1 MTCLLDTPS
10 EMLLQIVDQLVHID
24 LESLA
29 LSCKRIYNLS
39 ENALRSHREKKTK
52 YDNVVCGEVG
62 IYGHHLDNGFH
73 PTLLLRDFLMDDS
86 LCLYPLIFRAGDCN
100 SYSEQI
106 MVEVR
111 TALGDL
117 EDVIRLKIQESPY
130 IIPRKKGDW
139 VKKVLA
145 GHTDSTIALLLSLL
159 LNVKNVYLSGFP
171 VKSSHLESVLA
182 KISTLSHSN
191 RKRRHPLSKLT
202 HGFFD
207 ETHPSTILGFAVLP
221 SMRLLHGK
229 QIFGFKWNVEDL
241 DRKSS
246 VRRIV
251 LDDSTLDFMTLNN
264 LVTYFHGLKLCF
276 DGRANSVKRVSYP
289 TIYMNLNH
297 APGSYIFERVLE
309 ETGKERET
317 GKGRVTRKGRA
328 ARKARE

>member
-1 MTCLLDTPS
+1 
-10 EMLLQIVDQLVHID
+10 
-24 LESLA
+24 
-29 LSCKRIYNLS
+29 
-39 ENALRSHREKKTK
+39 
-52 YDNVVCGEVG
+52 
-62 IYGHHLDNGFH
+62 
-73 PTLLLRDFLMDDS
+73 MDDS
-86 LCLYPLIFRAGDCN
+86 LCLYPVIFRVGDCN
-100 SYSEQI
+100 IYSEQI

-159 LNVKNVYLSGFP
+159 LNVKNVYLSGFSLE
-171 VKSSHLESVLA
+171 SSHLESVLV

-191 RKRRHPLSKLT
+191 RKRRHPLSKLSY
-202 HGFFD
+202 GFFD

-221 SMRLLHGK
+221 SMRSLHGK

-246 VRRIV
+246 VRNIV

-264 LVTYFHGLKLCF
+264 LVTHFHGLMFCF
-276 DGRANSVKRVSYP
+276 DGRVNSVKRVSYP
-289 TIYMNLNH
+289 TIYMNLNDV
-297 APGSYIFERVLE
+297 PGSYIFERILQ
-309 ETGKERET
+309 ETGKD
-317 GKGRVTRKGRA
+317 RVTRKGRA
-328 ARKARE
+328 AKKARE